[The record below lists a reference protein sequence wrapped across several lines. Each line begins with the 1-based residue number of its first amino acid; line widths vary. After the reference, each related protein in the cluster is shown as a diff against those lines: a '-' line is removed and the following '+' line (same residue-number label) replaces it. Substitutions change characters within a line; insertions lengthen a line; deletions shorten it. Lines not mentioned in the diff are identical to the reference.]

1 MVAFANSTR
10 AYLFLSGA
18 TANFPI
24 RFCLY
29 IQHTQS
35 DRRIG
40 YFDRSVLDTV
50 FQAPIYRIAN
60 YGIDRWSLRV
70 VILADFTKDTSVTV
84 PSALGL
90 SPHPIPISL
99 PDER

>member
-1 MVAFANSTR
+1 MVAFASPAR
-10 AYLFLSGA
+10 AYLFLSGT
-18 TANFPI
+18 TANLPI
-24 RFCLY
+24 RFRLY
-29 IQHTQS
+29 IRHTQS
-35 DRRIG
+35 DRRVG

-70 VILADFTKDTSVTV
+70 VILADFTKDTSGIVS
-84 PSALGL
+84 SALGL

-99 PDER
+99 PNER